1 LAKRVENVEV
11 FTAPWFGWTP
21 DLPAH
26 IIGWKGFRDGS
37 GLVPKSLGGHGL
49 FLTTDDG
56 FIRVDEDRMTYGGAT
71 ILTAN
76 RALMIGPVAL
86 TWGGTIP
93 GNGVMGAVTM
103 LAQFT
108 DANGLPQ
115 RLAII
120 SGDEGGAGFTDCL
133 VANLNPANDQWREI
147 DSDLDIALADI
158 PDANREALWDSAP
171 FGFGCPAR
179 TDSGAAAANITEPC
193 IVFCSAD
200 EDGPVDPVYV
210 FPNDAGI
217 AGLLYDEL
225 IQDPAITP
233 APGFRATSV
242 EAFGGRM
249 HFLGTFEGAETY
261 RRHRWSAV
269 GTAYPNE
276 AIVGSGYLDFDA
288 DFDRRG
294 LRIESME
301 NHLVLYFEDGVAFQ
315 VPTNFYADAYRPR
328 IVSKTR
334 GLLGTHAM
342 CAISPHLHFGIFN
355 DGWWSLDSSGRWS
368 KLGRLVLEE
377 TKGKAH
383 ELSKWE
389 DTFYQDLDWDN
400 KHRIVC
406 VYDKFRQLVRIAYTS
421 VNETDNFKILNY
433 HWPTDSCWP
442 GRVGN
447 PVTMWGMYD
456 VQSAAG
462 TTWGGMGLV
471 LTWGTV
477 LGSWGLYGPEFVE
490 ETVVHGGLNGLVYA
504 RDFNT
509 ITHDGGTPTFTYRTH
524 EISRNE
530 SPWLDQT
537 FHRFGLEY
545 MSATGSSANVTPFMD
560 NLSVF
565 QTEPLSLGEGLPG
578 QMHTAHAPFR
588 MRGTHH
594 GFWLTGSAPVLIRSM
609 VTEMQ
614 LHGSLDREGQV

>member
-1 LAKRVENVEV
+1 
-11 FTAPWFGWTP
+11 
-21 DLPAH
+21 
-26 IIGWKGFRDGS
+26 
-37 GLVPKSLGGHGL
+37 
-49 FLTTDDG
+49 
-56 FIRVDEDRMTYGGAT
+56 
-71 ILTAN
+71 
-76 RALMIGPVAL
+76 
-86 TWGGTIP
+86 
-93 GNGVMGAVTM
+93 
-103 LAQFT
+103 
-108 DANGLPQ
+108 
-115 RLAII
+115 
-120 SGDEGGAGFTDCL
+120 
-133 VANLNPANDQWREI
+133 
-147 DSDLDIALADI
+147 
-158 PDANREALWDSAP
+158 
-171 FGFGCPAR
+171 
-179 TDSGAAAANITEPC
+179 
-193 IVFCSAD
+193 
-200 EDGPVDPVYV
+200 
-210 FPNDAGI
+210 
-217 AGLLYDEL
+217 
-225 IQDPAITP
+225 
-233 APGFRATSV
+233 
-242 EAFGGRM
+242 
-249 HFLGTFEGAETY
+249 
-261 RRHRWSAV
+261 
-269 GTAYPNE
+269 
-276 AIVGSGYLDFDA
+276 
-288 DFDRRG
+288 
-294 LRIESME
+294 
-301 NHLVLYFEDGVAFQ
+301 
-315 VPTNFYADAYRPR
+315 
-328 IVSKTR
+328 
-334 GLLGTHAM
+334 M

-578 QMHTAHAPFR
+578 QMHTVHAPFR